1 VQLIKKNKKQ
11 AIFMRGVIIKI
22 ADDTCFNR
30 TNEQIIGGFF
40 LKECTV
46 KAFIGVFFC
55 WYYWFAVVDHFVL

>member
-1 VQLIKKNKKQ
+1 
-11 AIFMRGVIIKI
+11 MRGVIIKI

-46 KAFIGVFFC
+46 KAFIGGFFC